1 MKGSSNEICTN
12 PKDIP
17 GIAVLCQK
25 PRFSICYG
33 WWQNFQKKVL
43 GGRNVVDIYAR
54 FPLSIQHICE
64 DFHIFLEKY

>member
-1 MKGSSNEICTN
+1 MKGSSNEICTK

-33 WWQNFQKKVL
+33 WWQNFLKKGT
-43 GGRNVVDIYAR
+43 GGTE
-54 FPLSIQHICE
+54 CC
-64 DFHIFLEKY
+64 